1 MAIYDEINYWS
12 EIKIDIVKRYAAEYS
27 RILTNQRGLHHIY
40 IDAFSGSGRH
50 YSKTKRAFVL
60 GSPLEAARL
69 NPPFKEYF
77 FIDIDKEK
85 MSALQNNFHERRDIH
100 ILGGDCNTLLLQEV
114 FPYIQS
120 EKSRRGLCL
129 LDPYSIDLTWE
140 VVVRAGH
147 MKTIEIFVNFPAM
160 DINRNVLLKKPQ
172 NVRDSDIRRMN
183 IFWGDNTW
191 QNIAYDEVFDLF
203 GEQRKK
209 KRPITEMVYAYK
221 KRLENMAGFAH
232 VSAPL
237 PMRNTRRGIVYFLLF
252 ASQKPVADR
261 IVTYIFNKYRNY

>member
-1 MAIYDEINYWS
+1 MAMYDEINYWS

-27 RILTNQRGLHHIY
+27 RILTNQRGLHHVY

-50 YSKTKRAFVL
+50 YSKTKKTLVL
-60 GSPLEAARL
+60 GSPLEASRL
-69 NPPFKEYF
+69 NPPFKEYY

-85 MSALQNNFHERRDIH
+85 MSFLQNSFPERRDIH
-100 ILGGDCNTLLLQEV
+100 ILGGDCNVLLLNEV
-114 FPYIQS
+114 FPYIKS
-120 EKSRRGLCL
+120 SKSRRGLCL
-129 LDPYSIDLTWE
+129 LDPYGLDLTWE
-140 VVVRAGH
+140 VVLQAGH
-147 MKTIEIFVNFPAM
+147 MKTIEIFINFPAM

-191 QNIAYDEVFDLF
+191 RSIAYDEVLDLF
-203 GEQRKK
+203 GEHRNL

-221 KRLENMAGFAH
+221 KRLENIAGFAH

-252 ASQKPVADR
+252 ASQKPVANR
-261 IVTYIFNKYRNY
+261 IVTHIFNKYRNY